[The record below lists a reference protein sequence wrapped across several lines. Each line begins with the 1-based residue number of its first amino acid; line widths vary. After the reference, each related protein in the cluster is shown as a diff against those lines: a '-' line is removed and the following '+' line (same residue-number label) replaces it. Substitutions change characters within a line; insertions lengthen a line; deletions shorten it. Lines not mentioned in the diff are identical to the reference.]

1 MNNNRKNSRNHKK
14 GMKTWQKRLIDGLVL
29 IFSVL
34 VVISLIYGLDSILN
48 DVDALSLHGNVFT
61 WPFQKEVQV
70 ENPIG
75 VFGVAVGYAF
85 SYLLGYYFS
94 FIGFVLLAIMSLL
107 NFLEPAKKRNY
118 HKFYLILIASFLLQV
133 ILVKGLRDYS
143 HSVLPRAIWAGLSA
157 IFSNFGASLLI
168 ILGIVLCL
176 ILIFEY
182 ERLKLWFSQ
191 VRDSILENR
200 KKASLKKGKD
210 KLTIDEKEVQA
221 PVIPVIQNHI
231 ANMPKE
237 ETATPKK
244 EEIPEPELI
253 SPIIEVFGPPSSMDK
268 PPYVIPSVED
278 FLESPVKL
286 SERDRKE
293 IENQILA
300 TSQILKNKLAEFG
313 IEAEVRNVNI
323 GPIITQYELE
333 PAKGVKVNRFTSLA
347 DDLALAI
354 KAKSIRVQAPIPGR
368 GLIGI
373 EIPNMTRDMIYLK
386 DLLLSEEMKAIDS
399 YHGVQMSSS
408 ALRDLLLS
416 EEMKAIDSKLAF
428 GLGKDIAGRPVVSDL
443 AKMPHLLIAGATG
456 SGKSV
461 CINTI
466 IMSFLF
472 RTTPE
477 DLRLILIDPK
487 RVELTGYN
495 DLPHLLGSVVTDSES
510 ALENLYW
517 AVKEMERRYELLH
530 DAGVRDI
537 NAYNEKA
544 TQEGELKKLPYIV
557 IIIDE
562 FADLILTSGKDI
574 ELPITRLAQMARAVG
589 IHLILA
595 TQRPSIKVI
604 TGIIKANFSAR
615 IAFQVSSKVDSR
627 VILDQIGAER
637 LLGNGDML
645 FLPPGKAQPER
656 IHGAFVSDKEIA
668 RVCEFLKTQPKPED
682 DFVLPIQSS
691 EEMGN
696 FEYDDELFP
705 EAAKLVVRANTASVS
720 MLQRHFRIGYA
731 RAGRLI
737 DLLERAHIIGPHMGS
752 KSREVLAT
760 TEDLIRRGIIRDE

>member
-182 ERLKLWFSQ
+182 ERLKLWFSK
-191 VRDSILENR
+191 VRDSISENR
-200 KKASLKKGKD
+200 KKASLKKKKD
-210 KLTIDEKEVQA
+210 KLTINEKEVHP

-237 ETATPKK
+237 EAATPKKEEIPEPELISHGMQRSSFASSSKK

-386 DLLLSEEMKAIDS
+386 
-399 YHGVQMSSS
+399 
-408 ALRDLLLS
+408 DLLLS

-682 DFVLPIQSS
+682 DFVLPVQSS

>member
-14 GMKTWQKRLIDGLVL
+14 GMKTWQKRLIDGLVVM
-29 IFSVL
+29 FSVL

-182 ERLKLWFSQ
+182 ERLKLWFSK
-191 VRDSILENR
+191 VRDSISENR
-200 KKASLKKGKD
+200 KKASLKKKKD
-210 KLTIDEKEVQA
+210 KLTINEKEVHP

-231 ANMPKE
+231 ANIPKE

-386 DLLLSEEMKAIDS
+386 
-399 YHGVQMSSS
+399 
-408 ALRDLLLS
+408 DLLLS

-682 DFVLPIQSS
+682 DFVLPVQSS

>member
-143 HSVLPRAIWAGLSA
+143 HSVFPRAIWAGLSA

-191 VRDSILENR
+191 VRDSISENR
-200 KKASLKKGKD
+200 KKASLKKKKD
-210 KLTIDEKEVQA
+210 KLTIDEKEVHP

-237 ETATPKK
+237 EAATPKK

-386 DLLLSEEMKAIDS
+386 
-399 YHGVQMSSS
+399 
-408 ALRDLLLS
+408 DLLLS